1 MADGHNDDD
10 WPNDQSVNEK
20 VEEWGIGYLPDAMER
35 ARQWLR
41 HVAVNSYY
49 ATAFMVPYVIAGI
62 NGMIVACSTAEST
75 RMQNQNNQEQAEGMP
90 IRDPSFLYFNV
101 YWFPR
106 MAILN
111 FVGITKAKF
120 QGSMIADHL
129 GDF

>member
-1 MADGHNDDD
+1 MAHGNDDEE
-10 WPNDQSVNEK
+10 WPNDQYVNEK
-20 VEEWGIGYLPDAMER
+20 VEEWSIGYLPDAMAR
-35 ARQWLR
+35 AREWLLQ
-41 HVAVNSYY
+41 VANNSYD
-49 ATAFMVPYVIAGI
+49 ATAFMVPYGINGI
-62 NGMIVACSTAEST
+62 NGMIVACSTGEST
-75 RMQNQNNQEQAEGMP
+75 RIQHQNCQEQAAGMP
-90 IRDPSFLYFNV
+90 VRDPSFLYFNV